1 MQEKSLSL
9 PRNKA
14 FIDLLIIF
22 IPQGLLILF
31 NNAINNEWVATIGR
45 VMLIG
50 LTLWVINWR
59 DGRWSKLGIV
69 RPTKILRT
77 IFLSFGLILITIV
90 VAGTAEEIIL
100 NFPGSNIGRP
110 DFNRFANLEGNL
122 PLLLVWLVNIWV
134 TVAIGE
140 ELIWRAFLTDRLG
153 TVLDNVNYQNILVVL
168 IGASMFGLAHFYQGT
183 LGIITTG
190 LSGLVYILAYQLSG
204 RNLWLVII
212 AHGLSNTLSLISVY
226 LGRI

>member
-1 MQEKSLSL
+1 M
-9 PRNKA
+9 
-14 FIDLLIIF
+14 
-22 IPQGLLILF
+22 
-31 NNAINNEWVATIGR
+31 
-45 VMLIG
+45 
-50 LTLWVINWR
+50 
-59 DGRWSKLGIV
+59 
-69 RPTKILRT
+69 
-77 IFLSFGLILITIV
+77 
-90 VAGTAEEIIL
+90 
-100 NFPGSNIGRP
+100 
-110 DFNRFANLEGNL
+110 
-122 PLLLVWLVNIWV
+122 LVWLVNIWV

-153 TVLDNVNYQNILVVL
+153 TVLDNVNYQNIVVVL